1 MDSDYDDEHEFLDSI
16 SREQLRRQFIHSE
29 DDNDEEDLW
38 DQLYDYDYDEDQK
51 IEQMNINY
59 GNN

>member
-1 MDSDYDDEHEFLDSI
+1 LDSI